1 MPPPQPA
8 VRPLGTFRKR
18 FNSRPLVTF
27 RAGRV
32 WTSAADKVLRRYVSV
47 RIVAIGR
54 PLCETPDAFPWSDG
68 TVGATRCEGTEVL
81 SEIRG
86 AWSDLVQVYKPG
98 ACGLRCVAPHPH
110 AAPLHAHS
118 HANARARTHART
130 HVDITAQVWAH
141 PHAPYARERR
151 YPCFY
156 AQASDGADVMIVRPD
171 QHLAWTFSTALHG
184 HNTAADC
191 ESLLASAIQRILA
204 E

>member
-1 MPPPQPA
+1 VCHTSVLDWPCSRSEAARARRSCSSPHDLFRAMPPPRPA

-18 FNSRPLVTF
+18 FNSRLLVTF
-27 RAGRV
+27 CAGRV

-98 ACGLRCVAPHPH
+98 ACGLRCVAPRPH
-110 AAPLHAHS
+110 VATLH
-118 HANARARTHART
+118 
-130 HVDITAQVWAH
+130 AH
-141 PHAPYARERR
+141 PHANAHTRTHACRHNGTSMGTPTCAVRTRETLPLFLCSGERR
-151 YPCFY
+151 GGC
-156 AQASDGADVMIVRPD
+156 D
-171 QHLAWTFSTALHG
+171 
-184 HNTAADC
+184 DC
-191 ESLLASAIQRILA
+191 AT
-204 E
+204 